1 MKTLN
6 EIKVLVVEDDANWKE
21 ALCQMYKEIIPRCHV
36 NSASSGL
43 DALRMIEN
51 GEKFDLLSLD
61 INLGITHPKT
71 EVGRPDLNVHGADG
85 RSVLRRAHELNACKG
100 VIVITGLAYDTTLAL
115 VIPNKKDL
123 MRVKST
129 LDEYLEDLFQGRK
142 LYLQKIAGCTAVECV
157 SQYKEVLKREKI
169 IRLCKVLPCV
179 PPPYTVHY
187 YSGNEDAPSISIRSR
202 SNRAA
207 FMSISDKGDG
217 KFLYWL
223 GKIKDTA
230 PFFVTKKSVCAI
242 YRGEPSKNL
251 NKSELSQY
259 AETDIN
265 SLRRRLRKGGIDPCA
280 LFDCVR
286 GLGWKIKPDVTLR
299 GFASVN
305 VRGRGFGGKFGGHD
319 MIDDLPDDT
328 DFNSSNHRVEDS
340 DS

>member
-21 ALCQMYKEIIPRCHV
+21 ALCQMYKEIIPQCHV

-71 EVGRPDLNVHGADG
+71 EVGHPDLNVHGADG

-115 VIPNKKDL
+115 VIPDKKDL

-129 LDEYLEDLFQGRK
+129 LDEYLEDLFPGRK

-157 SQYKEVLKREKI
+157 SQYKKVLKREKI
-169 IRLCKVLPCV
+169 IRLCKVLPSV

-187 YSGNEDAPSISIRSR
+187 SGNEVAPSISIRSR

-207 FMSISDKGDG
+207 FMSIIHKGDAL
-217 KFLYWL
+217 FLYWL
-223 GKIKDTA
+223 GKLKDTD
-230 PFFVTKKSVCAI
+230 PFFVPKKMVCGI
-242 YRGEPSKNL
+242 YRGTQSQNL
-251 NKSELSQY
+251 NKSKLSQY
-259 AETDIN
+259 ADTDIN
-265 SLRRRLRKGGIDPCA
+265 SLRRRLRKGGIDPYA
-280 LFDCVR
+280 LFDSVR
-286 GLGWKIKPDVTLR
+286 GLGWKIKPDVILR

-305 VRGRGFGGKFGGHD
+305 VRGRGFGEKFGDHD
-319 MIDDLPDDT
+319 MIDDL
-328 DFNSSNHRVEDS
+328 S
-340 DS
+340 DETPF